1 MIIPTEGI
9 KVHQHPLATLWFDHD
24 GILHKISKTT
34 PRTLESVKDL
44 YSHIKRA
51 IKGKKVCA
59 LFEVSKE
66 TASNKDVRKYLK
78 KEIPQM
84 FSAVAL
90 LSKTPVGETT
100 GILISALA
108 PTHIPTKVFKNEDDA
123 KTWLKDYIHLC

>member
-1 MIIPTEGI
+1 MVIPTEGI

-24 GILHKISKTT
+24 GILHKISKNI
-34 PRTLESVKDL
+34 PRTLDGVKDL
-44 YSHIKRA
+44 YTLIKRTT
-51 IKGKKVCA
+51 KGKKVCA

-78 KEIPQM
+78 KEIPQI
-84 FSAVAL
+84 FSALAL

-108 PTHIPTKVFKNEDDA
+108 PTHIPTKVFNDEDKA
-123 KTWLKDYIHLC
+123 KLWLKDYLQQC